1 MPRGAAVGATTV
13 LVVEDND
20 KSLKLVC
27 TLLELRGY
35 ATLAARTAQEGIRH
49 ANQHVPAL
57 ILMDVQLP
65 DLPGTEALA
74 RLRANPRTKAIPV
87 VAVTALA
94 MKGDREQLLA
104 LGFDDYLSK
113 PIDVRTFVDSLEPL
127 LDRGSRHVGP

>member
-1 MPRGAAVGATTV
+1 MDATTV

-35 ATLAARTAQEGIRH
+35 VPLEARSAQEGIRQ
-49 ANQHVPAL
+49 ANKHQPAL

-65 DLPGTEALA
+65 DLSGTEALA
-74 RLRANPRTKAIPV
+74 RLRANPRTRSIPV

-104 LGFDDYLSK
+104 LGFDDYYSK
-113 PIDVRTFVDSLEPL
+113 PIDVRTFVDSLLPL
-127 LDRGSRHVGP
+127 LDRGNGYVRP